1 MPTDPQITAVV
12 PARRAEALQL
22 VFSHLTPQDQQRQ
35 AETMLD
41 DSAGPSGGLEGLWAA
56 YRDDRLVGAVL
67 AQTQLGRTANIW
79 LPRTAAGEPSATAQ
93 RLLVEVSDWLN
104 TQDVRVAQVLLET
117 VAEGDANLLRQ
128 GGFQRLADLL
138 YLVCTE
144 NELPTEPPGGPLEFE
159 PYSTASHRRL
169 AALVEATYRQTLDCP
184 QLNEVRQIE
193 DVLAGY
199 RAAGVFHPSRWLIVR
214 HRQQDVG
221 CLLLAD
227 YPREEN
233 WELVY
238 MGVAAEARG
247 HGWGLDIVRH
257 AQWLARQ
264 GGRPRLVLA
273 VDAEN
278 EPAIRIYA
286 AAGFAAWDRRTAYA
300 RVMTK
305 HE

>member
-1 MPTDPQITAVV
+1 MSTDPLITAVV

-22 VFSHLTPQDQQRQ
+22 VFSYLTPEDQQRQ
-35 AETMLD
+35 VEAALD
-41 DSAGPSGGLEGLWAA
+41 ASATLPGGLDGLWAA
-56 YRDDRLVGAVL
+56 YRGDRLVAAAL
-67 AQTQLGRTANIW
+67 AQTQPGRTANVW

-93 RLLVEVSDWLN
+93 RLLGAVGDWLN
-104 TQDVRVAQVLLET
+104 TQDIRVAQVLLET
-117 VAEGDANLLRQ
+117 VAEGEADLLRQ
-128 GGFQRLADLL
+128 GGFECLTDLL

-144 NELPTEPPGGPLEFE
+144 NQFPIEPPRGPLQFE
-159 PYSTASHRRL
+159 PYLASSHRRL
-169 AALVEATYRQTLDCP
+169 AALVEATYQQTLDCP
-184 QLNEVRQIE
+184 QLNGVRQVE

-199 RAAGVFHPSRWLIVR
+199 RAAGVFHPSQWLIVR
-214 HRQQDVG
+214 HRQQDIG

-238 MGVAAEARG
+238 MGVATDLRG
-247 HGWGLDIVRH
+247 HGWGLDILRH
-257 AQWLARQ
+257 AQWLTRQ
-264 GGRPRLVLA
+264 AGRQRLVLA

-300 RVMTK
+300 KIMT
-305 HE
+305 